1 MIRKHLGAHLNLA
14 QIGPRM
20 DDRARDDHDH
30 PEGGGVN
37 EGIPKSLRRVLGV
50 VGEQDCVD
58 PEKSGGEPSC
68 ELMIGLFERLDVHFE
83 ERRE

>member
-1 MIRKHLGAHLNLA
+1 MIREDLWAHVDLA
-14 QIGPRM
+14 QVGPRM

-37 EGIPKSLRRVLGV
+37 EGIPKSLRRFLGV
-50 VGEQDCVD
+50 VGEQDRVD

-68 ELMIGLFERLDVHFE
+68 ELLIG
-83 ERRE
+83 